1 MIDKIRAGIGDVLAT
16 IRDGASIAIGGF
28 GRTGVPVDL
37 IDALCERD
45 VRDLH
50 TRGDGRQ
57 GNHRAGGP
65 PRPDRDAGSRRR
77 ASARRVRRP
86 PDRDL
91 LGALQVAENGDL
103 ANWLVPGGYPGVGG
117 AMDLVAGA
125 RRVWIMMTH
134 VDKQGN
140 PKLLKRC
147 TFPLT
152 GAGVVDRVYT
162 DLAVFEFAESV
173 LTLRE
178 CAPGVTEEHIAAL
191 TEAAYTVDLWAQG
204 EPA

>member
-1 MIDKIRAGIGDVLAT
+1 
-16 IRDGASIAIGGF
+16 
-28 GRTGVPVDL
+28 
-37 IDALCERD
+37 
-45 VRDLH
+45 
-50 TRGDGRQ
+50 
-57 GNHRAGGP
+57 
-65 PRPDRDAGSRRR
+65 
-77 ASARRVRRP
+77 
-86 PDRDL
+86 
-91 LGALQVAENGDL
+91 
-103 ANWLVPGGYPGVGG
+103 
-117 AMDLVAGA
+117 MDLVAGA

-178 CAPGVTEEHIAAL
+178 CPPGVTEEHIAAL